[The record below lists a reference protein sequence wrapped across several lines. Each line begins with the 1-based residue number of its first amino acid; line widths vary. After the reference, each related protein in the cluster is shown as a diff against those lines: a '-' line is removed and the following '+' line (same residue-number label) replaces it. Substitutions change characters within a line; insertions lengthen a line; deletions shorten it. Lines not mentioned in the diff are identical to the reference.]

1 MPSIEA
7 DLLEE
12 RSGEAA
18 ALLKL
23 MANRHRL
30 LILCYLH
37 EETLSVSSLQSKLSL
52 SQSALSQHLANLRQA
67 GVVSTA
73 RKGTEVHYRL
83 ADHRVVELLATLQE
97 VICQPEEFIEHKTK

>member
-7 DLLEE
+7 SLLEE

-37 EETLSVSSLQSKLSL
+37 EASMSVSSLQSMLPL
-52 SQSALSQHLANLRQA
+52 SQSALSQHLANLRQS
-67 GVVSTA
+67 GLVSTA
-73 RKGTEVHYRL
+73 RRGTEVHYSL
-83 ADHRVVELLATLQE
+83 ADHRVVALLATLQE
-97 VICQPEEFIEHKTK
+97 VVCRPEDIIEANTE

>member
-7 DLLEE
+7 NLLEE

-37 EETLSVSSLQSKLSL
+37 EEAMSVSSLQSRLSL
-52 SQSALSQHLANLRQA
+52 SQSALSQHLASLRQA
-67 GVVSTA
+67 GVVATA

-83 ADHRVVELLATLQE
+83 ADHRVVALLATLQE
-97 VICQPEEFIEHKTK
+97 VVCHPEGYSEDEVS